1 MATVTVESLLEQAKA
16 LPEADRAELARQLYD
31 TLPPLPE
38 MSQVWDNE
46 EEAEAAWQEELQ
58 RRLDD
63 VEDGTA
69 DCLPL
74 DEAMAEI
81 RAAMAARPKS

>member
-1 MATVTVESLLEQAKA
+1 MEQAKG
-16 LPEADRAELARQLYD
+16 LPDADRAELAQRLFD

-38 MSQVWDNE
+38 MPEVWDTE
-46 EEAEAAWQEELQ
+46 EEAEAAWQEELR

-63 VEDGTA
+63 VEKGTS

-81 RAAMAARPKS
+81 RAAVAARRPS